1 MAPKRRPAAAAVGL
15 RGARVR
21 RRPAAAVFP
30 VVDRPL
36 ELCKLGLEEMDSL
49 GDVLLKKATYYHR
62 EVEVCGRLTGCRR
75 EGGQTF
81 FEMEVQGTQDEEL
94 LRVLTGISRRKA
106 TVHACGEGC
115 ARELSG
121 EGVIHAREYE
131 EVKGGKDP
139 WMTNLLKAAGDE
151 SEDENARLRTEAEK
165 AKEDEG
171 REKSPKE
178 KKRKDKKKKKDSK
191 EKKEEDKKDGS
202 EEAAEP
208 GQKSLKLLYEDT
220 GLDPSLKK
228 RSKILKK
235 AKRLGRGKKKKK
247 KKGSSD
253 SRSQSSKSSTS
264 STSSHGGDGGLF
276 ENEKKLKQLWQRYP
290 GALAAQSV
298 REAQSQLVTAAGTS
312 YSQDRRSLPP
322 VMTQYVRQVV
332 IPGTSAPMGQEILS
346 TAQAIDG
353 LLVGR
358 VASSVDLLCQRLKS
372 LESLAKGNH
381 WSVGRQLELVR
392 LDQVG
397 LTDEAEARQA
407 ARQAKEE
414 EKLKGLVQRPYNYK
428 GGDYGKGKKGKDSKG
443 GAKGGSGEPQGGGKG
458 KDTKREENK
467 GGWQKK

>member
-1 MAPKRRPAAAAVGL
+1 
-15 RGARVR
+15 
-21 RRPAAAVFP
+21 
-30 VVDRPL
+30 
-36 ELCKLGLEEMDSL
+36 
-49 GDVLLKKATYYHR
+49 
-62 EVEVCGRLTGCRR
+62 
-75 EGGQTF
+75 
-81 FEMEVQGTQDEEL
+81 
-94 LRVLTGISRRKA
+94 
-106 TVHACGEGC
+106 
-115 ARELSG
+115 
-121 EGVIHAREYE
+121 
-131 EVKGGKDP
+131 
-139 WMTNLLKAAGDE
+139 MTNLVKAGGGD
-151 SEDENARLRTEAEK
+151 SEDENARLREEAEK
-165 AKEDEG
+165 VKEGKG

-178 KKRKDKKKKKDSK
+178 KKKKDKKSKKDSK
-191 EKKEEDKKDGS
+191 DKNDGDKKVES
-202 EEAAEP
+202 EEMEEP
-208 GQKSLKLLYEDT
+208 GQKSLKAIYEDT

-228 RSKILKK
+228 RSKIMRK
-235 AKRLGRGKKKKK
+235 AKRVGRGKKKKKK

-253 SRSQSSKSSTS
+253 SSSQTSGSSAS
-264 STSSHGGDGGLF
+264 STSSHGEDGGLF

-312 YSQDRRSLPP
+312 FSQDRRSLPP

-346 TAQAIDG
+346 IAQAIDG

-392 LDQVG
+392 LDQSG

-414 EKLKGLVQRPYNYK
+414 ERLKGLVQRPYNYK
-428 GGDYGKGKKGKDSKG
+428 GGDYPRGGKGKKGKDSKG
-443 GAKGGSGEPQGGGKG
+443 GLKGGSDEQGRGKG
-458 KDTKREENK
+458 GDGKREDNK